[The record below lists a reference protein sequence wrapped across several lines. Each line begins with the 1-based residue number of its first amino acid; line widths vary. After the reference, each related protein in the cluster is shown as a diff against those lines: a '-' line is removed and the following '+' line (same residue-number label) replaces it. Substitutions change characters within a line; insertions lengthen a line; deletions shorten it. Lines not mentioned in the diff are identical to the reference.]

1 MATLWLCIYAI
12 QYANDIIFLRQV
24 PELKKKYAGR
34 TIPPEKF
41 AVTKAD
47 KFLSGDTDMVLPA
60 YELMYIWNI
69 FGNCAENSEILEPFL
84 VKIEEKLQKYSSKRD
99 EKYYVPLLLKGVCL
113 RDAKR
118 GHEAIDC
125 FIEILQK

>member
-1 MATLWLCIYAI
+1 M
-12 QYANDIIFLRQV
+12 
-24 PELKKKYAGR
+24 KKKYAGR

-41 AVTKAD
+41 AVTKAN

-84 VKIEEKLQKYSSKRD
+84 IKIEEKLQKYSSKRD
-99 EKYYVPLLLKGVCL
+99 EKYFMPLLLKGVCL
-113 RDAKR
+113 RNAKR